1 MIESGG
7 DYSITNSNSNFGTQA
22 LVADGFRPDAFTLD
36 KKGKFTHIVP
46 PQALTTLE
54 TNIQYYPLDVQK
66 SKAGLNADSPGTKLF
81 LFEQK
86 DPSDTPVFDIN
97 NYKLGGRIADKIYV
111 KLTDPTTNRFEEYS
125 AEINPSGIE
134 EHVIKAVDV
143 ANDSFTVDGTHTFET
158 GTPVRIYSSTGY
170 LPLGM
175 DSNRLYF
182 AIKLAIQ
189 HLRLHLQ
196 KKIQEAGAGG
206 SPRSIVNIR
215 SIIPL
220 NAAFCKGICF

>member
-1 MIESGG
+1 MFAVGYAEQHLIESGG

-22 LVADGFRPDAFTLD
+22 LIADGFSPDAFTLD

-143 ANDSFTVDGTHTFET
+143 ANDSFTVDGTHT
-158 GTPVRIYSSTGY
+158 
-170 LPLGM
+170 L
-175 DSNRLYF
+175 
-182 AIKLAIQ
+182 KLV
-189 HLRLHLQ
+189 LQ
-196 KKIQEAGAGG
+196 LE
-206 SPRSIVNIR
+206 SIV
-215 SIIPL
+215 
-220 NAAFCKGICF
+220 AQGICPRYGF